1 MDSTDTPHPHCAEV
15 ESGES
20 GAMISLASMLSG
32 AEIFAGMLVNSPE
45 LSKLMESV
53 RRVAPFRVP
62 VLIQGESGT
71 GKELMARA
79 MHLHGPA
86 SDGPFV
92 SLNCSNLVESLADAQ
107 LFGHVRGAYTD
118 AREESLGYFRSA
130 DGGTL
135 FLDEIGEMPPAVQ
148 PKLLRVLES
157 GELQPVGSPRTFK
170 TNVRL
175 VAATNRDLAAMVKQG
190 RFRADLYYRLAAA
203 RIAIP
208 PLRAR
213 RENLGALVAYL
224 IERLNELHG
233 RRIKSISSQALRLM
247 EAYEWPGNV
256 RELYNALHT
265 AMLLADGDYLCAN
278 HFDDLQK
285 RAAGEVSAGE
295 DGFTKSGGVLQIED
309 GRSFPGEPNA
319 ASAAERSDA
328 GGYGKIR
335 TLRQATEE
343 AMKQAILSAMRAAGG
358 NAVRAA
364 VTLGVSRYTVYRL
377 AKRYGLNKKLNSVIK
392 SR

>member
-1 MDSTDTPHPHCAEV
+1 MDSTDTPHAHCAEL
-15 ESGES
+15 ESAES
-20 GAMISLASMLSG
+20 GAMILLASMLYG
-32 AEIFAGMLVNSPE
+32 AEVFAGMLVDSPA
-45 LSKLMESV
+45 LSRLMESV

-79 MHLHGPA
+79 LHLHGPA
-86 SDGPFV
+86 PDGPFI

-157 GELQPVGSPRTFK
+157 GELQPVGSPRTFR

-175 VAATNRDLAAMVKQG
+175 VAATNRDLAAMVKKG

-203 RIAIP
+203 NVAIP
-208 PLRAR
+208 PLRER

-224 IERLNELHG
+224 IERLNGLHG
-233 RRIKSISSQALRLM
+233 RRIKSISAQALRLM

-256 RELYNALHT
+256 RELCNALHT
-265 AMLLADGDYLCAN
+265 AMLLADGDCLCVN

-285 RAAGEVSAGE
+285 RAVGE
-295 DGFTKSGGVLQIED
+295 DSADEDGVAESGGVFPND
-309 GRSFPGEPNA
+309 AARSFAGESGATNP
-319 ASAAERSDA
+319 AERSGA
-328 GGYGKIR
+328 GGFGKIR

-343 AMKQAILSAMRAAGG
+343 AMKQAILSAMREAGG

-377 AKRYGLNKKLNSVIK
+377 AKRYGLNKKMNSVIK
-392 SR
+392 LR